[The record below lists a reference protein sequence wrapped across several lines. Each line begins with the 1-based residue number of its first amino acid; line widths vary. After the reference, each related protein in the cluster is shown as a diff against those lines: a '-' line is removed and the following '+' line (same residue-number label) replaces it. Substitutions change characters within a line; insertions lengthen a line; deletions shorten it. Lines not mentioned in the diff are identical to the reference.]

1 MFLRSGDARMHRIV
15 RLKIVRFLPTRDSP
29 SLTRTLPTSSC
40 PYVARIPTLF
50 PILFPDIDIF
60 SSLSLSRENC
70 HLIAAC
76 QTNLYLN
83 LATYNFLLT
92 NQESHRKRNLDP
104 ISAIIRNTWT
114 KKKTLDS
121 LSLSR
126 LFLFLSLPFPKHSG
140 KSEEKDIEKESNAF
154 SRRAWRIPNSD
165 WQLIN
170 TASRHSRGQ
179 LARPRYRNAIFIA
192 RVRARAP
199 PHTHTLSFDTHETA
213 TSKLPAISRK
223 SISPVACNFIRRDFS
238 LNAPSLSSSYILD
251 QRRLRRATLKLHH
264 LVHDRYRHLPGSQ
277 SVDACSLM
285 GGMQDSSPILRERK
299 RGELSAQPKIEFS
312 STDIVQLL
320 LLLFSFLRGYF
331 SDFSSPLLLW
341 ISVRYAARG
350 DDDEVRRRRATEAR
364 RLNRFPRRGRG
375 GEGGGGF
382 GSRGIGFPRGDPF
395 SRRGSFAATGK
406 AKLEG
411 DKATGRTFGRRHDW
425 ACIFLHPSCNG
436 GTNFPGLR
444 TGREARLRGRNSME
458 DLEECSSFK
467 GWG

>member
-192 RVRARAP
+192 RVCARAP
-199 PHTHTLSFDTHETA
+199 THTHTYSPSIHTRLPHRNCQLYRGNRSPQ
-213 TSKLPAISRK
+213 SPAISSVATSLLMLPPSLPLTSSISVVSVEQR
-223 SISPVACNFIRRDFS
+223 SNSTTSCTIVIAISPV
-238 LNAPSLSSSYILD
+238 LNLSTRVLSWEEC
-251 QRRLRRATLKLHH
+251 RT
-264 LVHDRYRHLPGSQ
+264 RHLFSA
-277 SVDACSLM
+277 SVNAANY
-285 GGMQDSSPILRERK
+285 RRNRK
-299 RGELSAQPKIEFS
+299 
-312 STDIVQLL
+312 
-320 LLLFSFLRGYF
+320 
-331 SDFSSPLLLW
+331 
-341 ISVRYAARG
+341 
-350 DDDEVRRRRATEAR
+350 
-364 RLNRFPRRGRG
+364 
-375 GEGGGGF
+375 
-382 GSRGIGFPRGDPF
+382 
-395 SRRGSFAATGK
+395 
-406 AKLEG
+406 
-411 DKATGRTFGRRHDW
+411 
-425 ACIFLHPSCNG
+425 
-436 GTNFPGLR
+436 
-444 TGREARLRGRNSME
+444 
-458 DLEECSSFK
+458 SSFPPPI
-467 GWG
+467 